1 MSCSE
6 GVKNRSAEDGK
17 VFLFSFFS
25 GVVHLLKQGSDMIYD
40 AWEKYYCIK
49 IQEYAVNVQFFSI
62 PTISASEF
70 LMSQM
75 NNK

>member
-1 MSCSE
+1 
-6 GVKNRSAEDGK
+6 
-17 VFLFSFFS
+17 
-25 GVVHLLKQGSDMIYD
+25 MIYD